1 MMADQSDLAWMRQAF
16 IDVQTE
22 LAFKIQRANS
32 SIGHSGAKGAVNEEH
47 WLDIFRAYL
56 PNRYEVASAFVIDSL
71 GGRSH
76 QIDLVVYDRHYTP
89 TLLDQQSH
97 QYVPAEA
104 VYAVFECK
112 PHLDKAYLEYAGGKA
127 ASVRKLHRTSVAITH
142 AGGAYSPRPPFPI
155 VAGILTARSS
165 WADGLGD
172 TFISHLP
179 TEADELLDC
188 GCALDDG
195 AFDRF
200 EGELRVRGADGAL
213 IHFLFRLLGKLQ
225 SLGTVTAI
233 DWSAYA
239 SILDATNEEPQAQVL
254 ERDV

>member
-1 MMADQSDLAWMRQAF
+1 MTADSADLAWMRQAF
-16 IDVQTE
+16 MDVQTE
-22 LAFKIQRANS
+22 LAFKIKRASS
-32 SIGHSGAKGAVNEEH
+32 SIGHSGTKGAVNEEH
-47 WLDIFRAYL
+47 WLEIFRAYL
-56 PNRYEVASAFVIDSL
+56 PNRYQVASAFVIDSL
-71 GGRSH
+71 GGRSQ

-97 QYVPAEA
+97 RYIPAEA

-112 PHLDKAYLEYAGGKA
+112 PHLDKAYLEYAGEKA
-127 ASVRKLHRTSVAITH
+127 ASVRKLHRTSVGITH
-142 AGGAYSPRPPFPI
+142 AGGAYTPRAPFPI

-165 WADGLGD
+165 WVDGLAD

-179 TEADELLDC
+179 TETDEVLDC
-188 GCALDDG
+188 GCALEHG

-200 EGELRVRGADGAL
+200 DGDLAVRGPDGAL

-239 SILDATNEEPQAQVL
+239 AILDAVEDEPQAPTL
-254 ERDV
+254 

>member
-1 MMADQSDLAWMRQAF
+1 MADDQSDLDWMRQAF

-22 LAFKIQRANS
+22 LAFKIQRANA
-32 SIGHSGAKGAVNEEH
+32 SITHPGAKGAVNEEH
-47 WLDIFRAYL
+47 WLEIFRSYL
-56 PNRYEVASAFVIDSL
+56 PNRYEVASAFIIDSL
-71 GGRSH
+71 GGRSQ

-97 QYVPAEA
+97 RYVPAEA

-112 PHLDKAYLEYAGGKA
+112 PQLDKAYLEYAGEKA
-127 ASVRKLHRTSVAITH
+127 ASVRKLHRTSVGITH
-142 AGGAYSPRPPFPI
+142 AGGAFTPRAPFPI

-165 WADGLGD
+165 WSDGLGD
-172 TFISHLP
+172 TFKSHLP
-179 TEADELLDC
+179 TDPDERLDC
-188 GCALDDG
+188 GCALEDG
-195 AFDRF
+195 AFDQF
-200 EGELRVRGADGAL
+200 DGDLRIRGSNGAL

-239 SILDATNEEPQAQVL
+239 RILDEQ
-254 ERDV
+254 

>member
-1 MMADQSDLAWMRQAF
+1 MTEDPSDLEWMRQAF

-22 LAFKIQRANS
+22 LAFKIQRANT
-32 SIGHSGAKGAVNEEH
+32 SITHPGAKGAVNEEH
-47 WLDIFRAYL
+47 WIEIFRAYL
-56 PNRYEVASAFVIDSL
+56 PNRYEVASAFIIDSL
-71 GGRSH
+71 GGRSQ
-76 QIDLVVYDRHYTP
+76 QIDLVIYDRHYTP

-97 QYVPAEA
+97 RYVPAEA

-112 PHLDKAYLEYAGGKA
+112 PQLDKAYLEYAGEKA

-142 AGGAYSPRPPFPI
+142 AGGAFTPRAPFPI

-172 TFISHLP
+172 TFRSHLP
-179 TEADELLDC
+179 TQADERLDC
-188 GCALDDG
+188 GCALEAGGFDLFDG
-195 AFDRF
+195 DLA
-200 EGELRVRGADGAL
+200 VRGPDGAL

-233 DWSAYA
+233 DWGAYA
-239 SILDATNEEPQAQVL
+239 RILSDGEG
-254 ERDV
+254 